1 MCLFQKEIIMSS
13 QSLGMVPTA
22 FNKLLANSAVTVIHT
37 KMRGHCHNGINV
49 RKNMLYERVYER
61 TQLT

>member
-1 MCLFQKEIIMSS
+1 MSP

-22 FNKLLANSAVTVIHT
+22 FNKLLANSAVTVTHT
-37 KMRGHCHNGINV
+37 MRDHCHKSINAC
-49 RKNMLYERVYER
+49 KNMLHERVYEQ